1 MATSQPA
8 AKKRATEAVPDASE
22 LVSFE
27 HGAAGHQGISSN
39 ASGSLLIKPCVQA
52 EIDFYESAKEHPL
65 FQAHMPTFIGSLM
78 QNDDEAESAE
88 TGASTNASAGPV
100 VTDPTPGLIKRATWK
115 PSGGKKLSTGLAIVL
130 ENTTHGFK
138 HPNVLDVKLGARL
151 WDDAAPGA
159 KRKTL
164 DDVAASTTSG
174 SLGFRV
180 AGMKVHL
187 DGNGGDATEAP
198 EPNVEI
204 KNGAKSYNKHY
215 GRTFDKD
222 SVVDAFTTYLGGV
235 TRNEASGGKVEFKK
249 RHGALIA
256 KRMIREL
263 ESIQYVLENQ
273 ESRMYSAS
281 VLWVYEGDDEAL
293 EAGLKAEEE
302 GDGKE
307 EEDEEGDDHDDDDDE
322 VVTQKVL
329 EARLIDFAHAKWTP
343 GEGPDENALHGIR
356 SQIQILKGLVG

>member
-1 MATSQPA
+1 
-8 AKKRATEAVPDASE
+8 
-22 LVSFE
+22 
-27 HGAAGHQGISSN
+27 
-39 ASGSLLIKPCVQA
+39 
-52 EIDFYESAKEHPL
+52 
-65 FQAHMPTFIGSLM
+65 MPTFIGSLM
-78 QNDDEAESAE
+78 QNDEQPETAEAG
-88 TGASTNASAGPV
+88 TSTTANPDTAAGPV

-130 ENTTHGFK
+130 ENVTNGFK

-151 WDDAAPGA
+151 WDDAAPAA

-164 DDVAASTTSG
+164 DDVAATTTSG

-180 AGMKVHL
+180 AGMKVYL
-187 DGNGGDATEAP
+187 DSSGGAAEAEAP
-198 EPNVEI
+198 EPNVEV

-222 SVVDAFTTYLGGV
+222 TVVDAFTTYLGGV
-235 TRNEASGGKVEFKK
+235 TRDEASGKVEFKK
-249 RHGALIA
+249 RRGTLIA

-302 GDGKE
+302 GDAKE
-307 EEDEEGDDHDDDDDE
+307 QDEDENDDDNDDDE

>member
-1 MATSQPA
+1 M
-8 AKKRATEAVPDASE
+8 
-22 LVSFE
+22 
-27 HGAAGHQGISSN
+27 
-39 ASGSLLIKPCVQA
+39 QA
-52 EIDFYESAKEHPL
+52 EVDFYESAKEHPL

-78 QNDDEAESAE
+78 QNDDDEVETAEA
-88 TGASTNASAGPV
+88 GKSTSASAGTATSGVV

-130 ENTTHGFK
+130 ENVTNGFK

-151 WDDAAPGA
+151 WDDDAPAA

-164 DDVAASTTSG
+164 DDVAATTTSG

-187 DGNGGDATEAP
+187 DDPSSTATTAEAS

-215 GRTFDKD
+215 GRAFDQD
-222 SVVDAFTTYLGGV
+222 TVVDAFTTYLGGV
-235 TRNEASGGKVEFKK
+235 VTPQKEAAGKVEFKK
-249 RHGALIA
+249 RRAPLIA
-256 KRMIREL
+256 RRMIREL

-293 EAGLKAEEE
+293 EAGLKIE
-302 GDGKE
+302 KE
-307 EEDEEGDDHDDDDDE
+307 EEEKEKRNAQQEQQEVEDEDGDIDLDDDDDA
-322 VVTQKVL
+322 VSQKVL
-329 EARLIDFAHAKWTP
+329 EARLIDFAHARWAP

-356 SQIQILKGLVG
+356 SQIKILKGLLG